1 MGIRIPPT
9 WPLLLTRFSGP
20 YTNFCHLRRRQ
31 RAKAVGGGEGLILFI
46 GETQAQQRHIGVK
59 GQGIVQTIADGQP
72 GQHGWR
78 FVYAA
83 GREFA
88 TGAQL

>member
-59 GQGIVQTIADGQP
+59 GQGIVSRGSTAWVSSMP
-72 GQHGWR
+72 PEESLPR
-78 FVYAA
+78 
-83 GREFA
+83 GRSCS
-88 TGAQL
+88 G